1 MPMTYSRVMINQRIR
16 TAKSENNQFELKRWS
31 QKLADLDAKEAAEKN
46 NSDEEN

>member
-16 TAKSENNQFELKRWS
+16 TAKSENNQFELKRWT
-31 QKLADLDAKEAAEKN
+31 QKLADLDAKEAAEN